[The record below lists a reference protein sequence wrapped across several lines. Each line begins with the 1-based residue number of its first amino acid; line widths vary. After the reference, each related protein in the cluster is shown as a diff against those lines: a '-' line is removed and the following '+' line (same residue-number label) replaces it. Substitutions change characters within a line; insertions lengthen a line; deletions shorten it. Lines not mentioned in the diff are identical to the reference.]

1 MKNVEKNT
9 IESKINELE
18 NISKILDNPEL
29 YLQESIK
36 LVKHLAEDLGYR
48 YLSASSKEEL
58 KKVEEIQIKN
68 DEPRGDVPLGSFG
81 FLSS

>member
-29 YLQESIK
+29 SLQESIK
-36 LVKHLAEDLGYR
+36 LVKRAKELTSEIENELNEAKKDLN
-48 YLSASSKEEL
+48 
-58 KKVEEIQIKN
+58 I
-68 DEPRGDVPLGSFG
+68 
-81 FLSS
+81 